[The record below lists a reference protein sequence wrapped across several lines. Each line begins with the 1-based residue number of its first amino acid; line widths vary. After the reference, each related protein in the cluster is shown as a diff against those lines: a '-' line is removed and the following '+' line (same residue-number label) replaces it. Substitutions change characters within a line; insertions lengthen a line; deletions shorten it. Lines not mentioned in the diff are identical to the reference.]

1 MTFLF
6 LSWRDIRNPRSG
18 GAEVYTHELIKRL
31 VLRGHRVV
39 HVSPLGPGLKRKEV
53 LDGVLYLRFGNV
65 ISVIFHA
72 AFFYLSHKRKFSY
85 VVDQCNTHQFFT
97 PFYVDRAKRIF
108 LIHQLTREIWK
119 VQAPWPLKCIG
130 AACESSWLRLHRK
143 DMTVTVSRS
152 TKDDLLSLGFD
163 GNKVFIVPNGIARIA
178 SPFESLSAK
187 GEPPYFVYMGRYSRY
202 KGIDDSIR
210 ALALL
215 KESVPGARLVLLGK
229 PDERY
234 IKESLSPLCSSLS
247 LSIGTEEGCDVFV
260 KGFVDEDA
268 KFDIIG
274 RAMAL
279 LFPSMREG
287 WGIIVTEASVSG
299 TPAIVY
305 DSPGCRDAVDMGK
318 AGYLCRSNTPEA
330 LADFMRQTLSGGSGY
345 QEMRR
350 KAWDFSRQF
359 TYEKTIGEFELA
371 LASVSGTRA

>member
-1 MTFLF
+1 
-6 LSWRDIRNPRSG
+6 
-18 GAEVYTHELIKRL
+18 HELIKRL
-31 VLRGHRVV
+31 VLNGHRVV
-39 HVSPLGPGLKRKEV
+39 HVSPRASGLERKEI
-53 LDGVLYLRFGNV
+53 LDGVLYLRCGNV
-65 ISVIFHA
+65 ISVILHA
-72 AFFYLSHKRKFSY
+72 AIFYLSHRRRFSY

-97 PFYVDRAKRIF
+97 PFYVEAAKRIF

-119 VQAPWPLKCIG
+119 VQAPWPLKYIG

-143 DMTVTVSRS
+143 DMTITVSQS
-152 TKDDLLSLGFD
+152 TRDDLLSLGF
-163 GNKVFIVPNGIARIA
+163 GEGRVFIVPNGIARRA
-178 SPFESLSAK
+178 APFESLLPK
-187 GEPPYFVYMGRYSRY
+187 NEPPYFVYMGRYSRY

-215 KESVPGARLVLLGK
+215 KKSVPQARLVLLGK
-229 PDERY
+229 PDGKYIER
-234 IKESLSPLCSSLS
+234 SLRPLCSSLS
-247 LSIGTEEGCDVFV
+247 LTIGTEDGCDVFV
-260 KGFVDEDA
+260 KGFVDEDT

-318 AGYLCRSNTPEA
+318 AGYLCRSNSPES
-330 LADFMRQTLSGGSGY
+330 LAAFMQETLSGGASY
-345 QEMRR
+345 QEMRY

-359 TYEKTIGEFELA
+359 TYEKTLGEFEA
-371 LASVSGTRA
+371 AFGRVYGAV